1 MLALV
6 MAATVAATPV
16 PAAPPAPPVESV
28 QPVPSVSG
36 IWPADAISAA
46 QAECTRLLAGLDI
59 DAKSVPPIGSADSC
73 GAPAPVAVAEIAGV
87 RLLPAA
93 TLSCPM
99 VAALHLW
106 VTGTLHPL
114 AQSMLATR
122 VTAIANASS
131 YVCRSRNQIAGARIS
146 EHARANALDMASFT
160 YARADLPAGWAQW
173 LGADGKPVAGSFIER
188 VRLGACRDFTTVLGP
203 GADQY
208 HGDHFHLDVLVRKNG
223 YRICQ

>member
-6 MAATVAATPV
+6 AAAVVATT
-16 PAAPPAPPVESV
+16 PAP
-28 QPVPSVSG
+28 QPAPSVSG
-36 IWPADAISAA
+36 SWPAEVIAAA
-46 QAECTRLLAGLDI
+46 QADCTRLLTGLDVT
-59 DAKSVPPIGSADSC
+59 AKPLPPVGSADSC
-73 GAPAPVAVAEIAGV
+73 GAPAPVEVTAIAGV
-87 RLLPAA
+87 KLAPAA

-99 VAALHLW
+99 VAALHHW
-106 VTGTLHPL
+106 VTDTLQPL

-122 VTAIANASS
+122 VTSIANASS
-131 YVCRSRNQIAGARIS
+131 YVCRSRNHIAGAKIS

-188 VRLGACRDFTTVLGP
+188 VRLGACSDFTTVLGP
-203 GADQY
+203 GADEY
-208 HGDHFHLDVLVRKNG
+208 HGDHFHLDVLARKNG